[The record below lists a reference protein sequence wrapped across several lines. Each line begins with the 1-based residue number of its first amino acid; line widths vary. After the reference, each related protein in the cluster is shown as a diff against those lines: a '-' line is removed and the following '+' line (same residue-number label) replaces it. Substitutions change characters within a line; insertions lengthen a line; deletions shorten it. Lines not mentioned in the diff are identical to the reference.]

1 MPRDKD
7 INNKSHIGKLAYNYP
22 SGRTFTDNRSQQER
36 LVKLLQQQEKKRKKQ
51 EDRFRAQQEAQQQRA
66 QEEARRAAA
75 RQEEIF
81 GRRWDRGPDVF
92 APNFNRHQEQNN
104 RPFVER
110 DNPADQDNHLNRERF
125 RF

>member
-22 SGRTFTDNRSQQER
+22 NGRSFTDNRSQQER
-36 LVKLLQQQEKKRKKQ
+36 LAKLLQQQEKKRKKE
-51 EDRFRAQQEAQQQRA
+51 EDRFRAQQEEAARA
-66 QEEARRAAA
+66 RQEEARREAA
-75 RQEEIF
+75 RQAARQGF
-81 GRRWDRGPDVF
+81 GRRWM
-92 APNFNRHQEQNN
+92 PNFDGLQAQNN
-104 RPFVER
+104 RPFVAG